1 MLAQA
6 HQAFVEA
13 DLAYRREH
21 LAAFRVRSRGSRA
34 GWARRLRESLRKK
47 TDLRGGRPLPGSER
61 SFVQPNGWNP
71 TAYIR
76 PASTP
81 YHSAR

>member
-21 LAAFRVRSRGSRA
+21 LAATFPGRNRA
-34 GWARRLRESLRKK
+34 PRTVLRRLRAALRNK
-47 TDLRGGRPLPGSER
+47 TDLRGGQPMPGAER
-61 SFVQPNGWNP
+61 SFVQPNGWNS

-76 PASTP
+76 PASAP
-81 YHSAR
+81 HH